1 MFEVERVGKLVL
13 FPNLFRIGV
22 FEIVPQPGSAMC
34 DVHVH
39 VDGTKVIFNHFGN
52 KEEARKWVLE
62 KFKFEEPA
70 PLPVYKEEDPFAKKK
85 KKPYGV

>member
-22 FEIVPQPGSAMC
+22 FEIIPQPGSSMC

-39 VDGTKVIFNHFGN
+39 VDGTKVVFNNFHN
-52 KEEARKWVLE
+52 KLEAKEWVLTT
-62 KFKFEEPA
+62 FKGEEPE
-70 PLPVYKEEDPFAKKK
+70 PLKVEKEEDPFAKRKRR
-85 KKPYGV
+85 